1 MMWRERRWLLILLSI
16 ILLANVV
23 FFFTYRVR
31 QQARIDE
38 LKSRREALSARVDD
52 LRAQRGQVESE
63 LQRLQAV
70 QADIRNIYEVRWATP
85 NERLTPLLLELRS
98 LAEKSRLQPQA
109 RNYRF
114 EQPRAQSLGTVPMTI
129 SFGVRGSYE
138 QVRQMINLVELSE
151 QFVFIDEISLSGDT
165 SGSTSLA
172 VNLSLKTL
180 FRSEQ
185 EETRGARE

>member
-16 ILLANVV
+16 VLLANVV

-52 LRAQRGQVESE
+52 LRAQRQQTESE
-63 LQRLQAV
+63 LQRLSAV
-70 QADIRNIYEVRWATP
+70 QADIRHIYDVRWATP
-85 NERLTPLLLELRS
+85 NERLTPLLLELRR
-98 LAEKSRLQPQA
+98 LAEKSRLQPQS
-109 RNYRF
+109 RSYRF
-114 EQPRAQSLGTVPMTI
+114 EKARAQALGTEPMTI
-129 SFGVRGSYE
+129 SFGVRGSYD

-151 QFVFIDEISLSGDT
+151 QFVFIDEISLTGDAAAP
-165 SGSTSLA
+165 SSLA

-180 FRSEQ
+180 FRAEQ
-185 EETRGARE
+185 REERGARE